1 MIIIQFIQINYAKE
15 NPILT
20 TYTYYKNAL
29 QETPKPCAF
38 VDLALFQQNAM
49 DIAASSNAKPIR
61 IASKSIRSVDLLK
74 KIFSYSP
81 LYQGIMCFTADE
93 AIYLQ
98 EQGFDDL
105 LIAYPVWNATQL
117 RKISLLVKNNQTI
130 TVMIDSIE
138 HIDRL
143 EQIAKETKGTFLVC
157 MDIDL
162 SSDFSGL
169 HFGVHRSP
177 IKTLEHALAIV
188 NRVVDS
194 TFLHLDG
201 VMGYEAQ
208 IAGVT
213 DNNPEQKAKNKII
226 QFLKRKS
233 SKELL
238 QKRKRIVDAIHAKG
252 VSLRFINGGGTG
264 SLHQTSQ
271 EEQVTEVTV
280 GSGFFNPHLFD
291 YYRAFKRQPAMLFA
305 LEITRSPTPHIYTCA
320 GGGYIASG
328 AVGKDKQPQVFLPT
342 GAQLTDNEGAGEVQT
357 PIYYQGKIPLQHG
370 DPIIL
375 RHSKSG
381 ELCERFREILLID
394 EGAVVDRATTY
405 RGDGK
410 CFL

>member
-1 MIIIQFIQINYAKE
+1 MTA
-15 NPILT
+15 
-20 TYTYYKNAL
+20 
-29 QETPKPCAF
+29 KPCAF
-38 VDLALFQQNAM
+38 VDLALLKQNAI
-49 DIAASSNAKPIR
+49 DIAANSNSKQIR

-93 AIYLQ
+93 AVYLN

-105 LIAYPVWNATQL
+105 LIAYPIWNATQL
-117 RKISLLVKNNQTI
+117 RQISHLVKRKQTI
-130 TVMIDSIE
+130 TVMVDSIE
-138 HIDRL
+138 QIDRL
-143 EQIAKETKGTFLVC
+143 EQIAKETKGKFLVC
-157 MDIDL
+157 IDIDL
-162 SSDFSGL
+162 SSDFYGL

-177 IKTLEHALAIV
+177 IKTTEHALAIV
-188 NRVVDS
+188 NRIVNS

-208 IAGVT
+208 IAGIT
-213 DNNPEQKAKNKII
+213 DNNPDQKVKNKVI
-226 QFLKRKS
+226 QLLKRKS

-238 QKRKRIVDAIHAKG
+238 RKRKDILDAIHAKG
-252 VSLRFINGGGTG
+252 ISLRFINGGGTG
-264 SLHQTSQ
+264 SLHQTAQ

-291 YYRAFKRQPAMLFA
+291 YYKDFKRQPAMLFA
-305 LEITRSPTPHIYTCA
+305 LEITRIPTQHIYTCF

-328 AVGKDKQPQVFLPT
+328 AVGKDKQPQVYLPT
-342 GAQLTDNEGAGEVQT
+342 GARLTANEGAGEVQT
-357 PIYYQGKIPLQHG
+357 PIYYKGEVPLQHG
-370 DPIIL
+370 DPIIM

-381 ELCERFREILLID
+381 ELCERFRAILLIED
-394 EGAVVDRATTY
+394 GEIVETATTY